1 MVTGAVVRVCVG
13 PVPPTSAEAW
23 IRWAREMIGD
33 LRRQPE
39 SVVKL
44 PPEVLDDVAAY
55 VESWAAANHHGDVFR
70 WQVDV
75 ETDELEYLTN
85 ALYNLDVRLAD
96 EARRDAERAEPAEA
110 RAFHLMLVQ
119 ALLFALAQESPT
131 RAAFVEQLRPS
142 WPVVTEAR

>member
-1 MVTGAVVRVCVG
+1 MKLCVG

-23 IRWAREMIGD
+23 IGGAREMIGD
-33 LRRQPE
+33 RRRQPE
-39 SVVKL
+39 SAVKL
-44 PPEVLDDVAAY
+44 PPEVLDDVAVY
-55 VESWAAANHHGDVFR
+55 VESWASANHRRDVFR

-75 ETDELEYLTN
+75 EPDELEYLTN

-96 EARRDAERAEPAEA
+96 DARRVPERAQPAEA

-119 ALLFALAQESPT
+119 ALRGALAQESPT